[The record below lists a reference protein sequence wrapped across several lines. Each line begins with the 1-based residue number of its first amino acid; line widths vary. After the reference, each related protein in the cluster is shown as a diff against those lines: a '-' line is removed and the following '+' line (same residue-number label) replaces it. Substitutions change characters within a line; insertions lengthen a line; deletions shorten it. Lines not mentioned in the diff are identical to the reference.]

1 MFARVRICRAR
12 LLACWAI
19 CLLATLPGC
28 SCSQGVEANPRKP
41 VFPVTGELFYNG
53 APAKHVMV
61 LLQPVDEAAK
71 AEVWP
76 QGFPRADVAPDG
88 KFAVGTYEAQ
98 DGAPAGEY
106 LILVVPTDG
115 ALTEPQQRVAGDAP
129 RATIPGK
136 SGPGARYSSA
146 ENPAGRCVV
155 EPKENKLPRISL
167 AGGA

>member
-1 MFARVRICRAR
+1 MFATVCICRAR
-12 LLACWAI
+12 LLVCWAI

-28 SCSQGVEANPRKP
+28 SCSRGVDANPRKP

-106 LILVVPTDG
+106 LILVIPTDG
-115 ALTEPQQRVAGDAP
+115 ALTEPQRVAGDAP
-129 RATIPGK
+129 SLAPAGG
-136 SGPGARYSSA
+136 SGPGARYSTA

-155 EPKENKLPRISL
+155 EAKENKLPRLSL
-167 AGGA
+167 GGGT